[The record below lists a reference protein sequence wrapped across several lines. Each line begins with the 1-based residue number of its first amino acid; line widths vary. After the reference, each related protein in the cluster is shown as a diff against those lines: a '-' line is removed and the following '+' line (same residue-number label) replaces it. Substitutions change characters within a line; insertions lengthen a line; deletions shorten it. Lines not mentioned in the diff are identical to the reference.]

1 MGEGGVSY
9 TGSTHALGACR
20 LGSIPSTPTRNT
32 INLIF
37 MNKIK
42 VNSKGALF
50 FDGKEYK
57 CVIGKNGVS
66 VDKKEGDGATP
77 IGCFP
82 IRRVFY
88 RADKVEK
95 PVSPFETIVL
105 TRDDGWCDGINDLKY
120 NQLIKLPYPAS
131 HENLWREEDDLY
143 DIIVDLGYNDNPPVP
158 GKGSAIFMHIARST
172 FTPTAGCIA
181 LSLSDL
187 MEILKNCDLD
197 TLVCVE
203 D

>member
-1 MGEGGVSY
+1 
-9 TGSTHALGACR
+9 
-20 LGSIPSTPTRNT
+20 
-32 INLIF
+32 

-158 GKGSAIFMHIARST
+158 GKGSAIFMHIARPT

-187 MEILKNCDLD
+187 MEVLKNCDLD

>member
-1 MGEGGVSY
+1 MSY

-37 MNKIK
+37 MNNII
-42 VNSKGALF
+42 VNSKRILF

-66 VDKKEGDGATP
+66 IDKKEGDGATP
-77 IGCFP
+77 VGIFS
-82 IRRVFY
+82 IRKIFY
-88 RADKVEK
+88 RADKIEK
-95 PVSPFETIVL
+95 LISPFETIVL
-105 TRDDGWCDGINDLKY
+105 TRDDGWCDDINDSKY

-131 HENLWREEDDLY
+131 YENLWREDDLY
-143 DIIVDLGYNDNPPVP
+143 DIIVVLGYNDTPPIL
-158 GKGSAIFMHIARST
+158 GKGSAIFMHVARPA

-181 LSLSDL
+181 LAFTDL
-187 MEILKNCDLD
+187 VEILKNCDSD
-197 TLVCVE
+197 TQVCIE
-203 D
+203 I